1 MLNIKLNEEQISKIK
16 IISKEYSELRKRYHD
31 LIKDIKKEL
40 NVRDV
45 FNNKKAGEAF
55 QKAKQT
61 IQRQEVETFHDSSI
75 MARNILGSQIILV
88 IYPAIYVGPLS
99 KKLGIMLVL
108 LVILSL
114 YWYHKNC
121 IYVKY
126 VLSEYYK
133 TINKKTN

>member
-1 MLNIKLNEEQISKIK
+1 MYFLNN
-16 IISKEYSELRKRYHD
+16 
-31 LIKDIKKEL
+31 IKDIKKEL
-40 NVRDV
+40 NVREIY
-45 FNNKKAGEAF
+45 NNKEAGKAF

-61 IQRQEVETFHDSSI
+61 IQRQEVEMFHDSSI

-88 IYPAIYVGPLS
+88 IYTAIYVGPLS

-133 TINKKTN
+133 TINKKNKLN